1 MQVGT
6 QRHHASMTECT
17 GPRAAAYSWRK
28 QQLDPSLQGLT
39 TLVVTFI
46 LRYSS
51 YVQLGVQL
59 AVSLNLGLVSRLL
72 SSREYLRSR
81 ISHLFCHHLEGN
93 NGLMA
98 LQVTSETVEY
108 L

>member
-59 AVSLNLGLVSRLL
+59 AVSLKILAWSLVSCLPESTYVL
-72 SSREYLRSR
+72 G
-81 ISHLFCHHLEGN
+81 SHIFSVTIWKAT
-93 NGLMA
+93 MA
-98 LQVTSETVEY
+98 
-108 L
+108 